1 MAVVD
6 KSFYHHVP
14 KDFSANIDKHI
25 SVMDWI
31 INLWYMSQKK
41 QWNFKQKRNKQTKK
55 QLKNKQKQKIILN
68 PARWQH
74 TGGSGES
81 CPAPKPD
88 RGATRQHP
96 RNFQT
101 ERGEIIRPPSRG
113 ELSLAEKSAIVVS
126 A

>member
-1 MAVVD
+1 
-6 KSFYHHVP
+6 
-14 KDFSANIDKHI
+14 
-25 SVMDWI
+25 MDWI
-31 INLWYMSQKK
+31 INLSFLSQKK
-41 QWNFKQKRNKQTKK
+41 QWNFNQKKKNKNKQTNKSKK
-55 QLKNKQKQKIILN
+55 LKNRRVLN
-68 PARWQH
+68 PARWQRA
-74 TGGSGES
+74 GGSGES

-113 ELSLAEKSAIVVS
+113 ELSLAQKSAIVVS